1 MSLCHDCPLLCAETM
16 QRAYAQLG
24 KEWTP
29 RERCCGEDFHYEIV
43 AAPTI
48 TKDDFIERPKHSPK
62 PIDFRRRDN
71 GHPKRWR
78 PS

>member
-1 MSLCHDCPLLCAETM
+1 MLCHDCPQLCTETM
-16 QRAYAQLG
+16 QKAYAKIG

-29 RERCCGEDFHYEIV
+29 RERCCGEDFHYDVV
-43 AAPTI
+43 AEPRI
-48 TKDDFIERPKHSPK
+48 TKNDFVEKYTQPVK